1 MTLLAAPAPASF
13 DLPPAISTEAPGAD
27 NAYNLIWWVSI
38 GFMVAIYAISIY
50 FVVKYKRR
58 PGVKSEKT
66 SHYPRL
72 EVAWTVLP
80 LFFVVF
86 LFHMGFS
93 AYVKSAVAADN
104 AIEIR
109 VKGQKWLWTF
119 TYPSG
124 RSEPDELYVP
134 VNKNIKFVISS
145 SDVLHSLYIPGAR
158 LKKDAVPGMY
168 TVMSFTPNVEGDYP
182 IFCAEY
188 CGAPSG
194 DPEPRKDPRG
204 GFFPKGGHSGMMAVL
219 HVVSMDKYESVNSAA
234 PKVPDE
240 CKAKATEDE
249 QKACWGEKLY
259 AKNAC
264 LSCHSVDGSP
274 RLGPTWKGM
283 YGHPVMTSA
292 GEVNVDDAYLKE
304 SILKPQAKI
313 VKGFE
318 TAAMP
323 PYTLSDPELD
333 ALIAYMKT
341 LK

>member
-1 MTLLAAPAPASF
+1 MSTIAP
-13 DLPPAISTEAPGAD
+13 DVDHL
-27 NAYNLIWWVSI
+27 YYLIYWVS
-38 GFMVAIYAISIY
+38 VVS
-50 FVVKYKRR
+50 FVLITGTMLVYVLKYRRR
-58 PGVKSEKT
+58 PGVKAEPTGHST
-66 SHYPRL
+66 AL
-72 EVAWTVLP
+72 EIFWTFTP
-80 LFFVVF
+80 LFLLVY
-86 LFHMGFS
+86 LFHQGFS
-93 AYVKSAVAADN
+93 VYMNMAVAPVDS
-104 AIEIR
+104 IEIR
-109 VKGQKWLWTF
+109 VQGQQWSWAFEHPNGVVQNNEVIL
-119 TYPSG
+119 
-124 RSEPDELYVP
+124 P
-134 VNKNIKFVISS
+134 VRRPIKMIMSS
-145 SDVLHSLYIPGAR
+145 VDVLHSFYVPQFRIKR
-158 LKKDAVPGMY
+158 DVVPGMFS
-168 TVMSFTPNVEGDYP
+168 TVWFEATHETGDEP
-182 IFCAEY
+182 ATLFCAEY